1 MDEDVHSYR
10 LYVFKWFCRLIG
22 FLLREEVVF
31 CVLSF
36 WLCLWHSLY
45 MSCVLWCAVYLLL
58 VYKIVLF
65 AYLKKFGLG

>member
-36 WLCLWHSLY
+36 WLCLLALIVYVLCIMVRYIFTVSL
-45 MSCVLWCAVYLLL
+45 
-58 VYKIVLF
+58 
-65 AYLKKFGLG
+65 